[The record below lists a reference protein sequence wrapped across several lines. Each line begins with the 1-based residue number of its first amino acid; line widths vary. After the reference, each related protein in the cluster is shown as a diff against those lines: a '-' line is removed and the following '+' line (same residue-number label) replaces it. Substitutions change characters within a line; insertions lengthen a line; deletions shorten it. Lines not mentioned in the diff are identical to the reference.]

1 MGICDSNNPYSNKNS
16 VIQHVQPIGI
26 SDSHGYKFDCAE
38 KNIFSGKKLNLKF
51 IFYNFKIKY
60 CVSHKPSKD
69 STYIIEIRIGEKIFP
84 LIINKAQTPS
94 IPNPED
100 IQQGYFLQKDFT
112 VKELEDTYFLINVYE
127 FFEDVPD
134 FSNNALGLP
143 EEYKKKCNYNSFFR
157 ISLLSFLFRSVKC
170 DFAMMGKNQLSKT
183 TRISFYCFIEHRER
197 VTIKARALNNPYI
210 TKMIFKSR
218 EYELDCTTKQAD
230 NCYTIITPPIT
241 MLELQKA
248 DIFLETNESYDNYN
262 YITLNGMKAEIIKE
276 LGDKILT
283 EENELNDL
291 NYHGPIDIHA
301 SYTNSGVYNSMNSYT
316 NYDNGFS
323 INNLRNL
330 GISNVFQISSNQA
343 YLYMENLPVI
353 GQITNLY
360 FTEYKDIYNTAI
372 LNLVNNDEE
381 IQNFRKSKKIS
392 SDDFHSKLY
401 GYYAEISKPN
411 YNMEVLNEMHI
422 LLMRSIDNDKFMFL
436 YPTVDSLNQMIILF
450 LSVGVI
456 LSKKL
461 LVAEDENYIIILSK
475 LINILMRREELDNY
489 VIYYCINRFK
499 DTPNNPEKFYNNL
512 MINLITV
519 YQHLLSCRI
528 SENNDTPLI
537 ELFSRLYFQK
547 KYFRKVILSTLN
559 KDEYVFNKDLNLN
572 DIYLYDAINDDR
584 LNNYLSSD
592 TKGAF
597 NRFCKSKEYLNN
609 VKYDNYR
616 VIKRVIAFINELN
629 GNNYPLDFTLFDD
642 NLNLLTIMERDIEEQ
657 KYDRPDKI
665 KLSNDFYESLMLLSN
680 SYISIS
686 RMNKALI
693 QATNGHNP
701 SAVYVLFIYFK
712 SLFDY
717 YYTFCGWRLIMN
729 YSTLELASHMLTE
742 NDESLSIPRLFWF
755 YYSCGHMM
763 LSGNLKWFIVNIIN
777 KKFDKFAYHW
787 SFTVRQV
794 FFKLVLFIINDR
806 LKKEE
811 GRVFRDEK
819 LNPFLNR
826 NLNNK
831 NMNDPYVKESYK
843 DFDLMKK
850 EYDEWNKRISVNNDN
865 KQYPVFYLPA
875 INNGGID

>member
-1 MGICDSNNPYSNKNS
+1 MGICNSNNPYSNKNS
-16 VIQHVQPIGI
+16 VIQHVQPIVN
-26 SDSHGYKFDCAE
+26 SDNHGYKFDCAE
-38 KNIFSGKKLNLKF
+38 KNIFSGRKLNLKF

-69 STYIIEIRIGEKIFP
+69 STYITEIRIGEKIFP

-94 IPNPED
+94 IPNLED
-100 IQQGYFLQKDFT
+100 IQHGYCLQKDFT

-127 FFEDVPD
+127 FFDDIPEFP
-134 FSNNALGLP
+134 NNTLGLP
-143 EEYKKKCNYNSFFR
+143 EEYKKKSNYNSFFR

-183 TRISFYCFIEHRER
+183 NRISFYCFIEHRER
-197 VTIKARALNNPYI
+197 VTIKAKALNNPNI
-210 TKMIFKSR
+210 TKLIFKSR
-218 EYELDCTTKQAD
+218 EHDLDCSTKKAD
-230 NCYTIITPPIT
+230 NCFSIITPPIT

-248 DIFLETNESYDNYN
+248 DIFLETNESYDRYS
-262 YITLNGMKAEIIKE
+262 YISLNGLKAQIIRD
-276 LGDKILT
+276 LGNKILT

-301 SYTNSGVYNSMNSYT
+301 SYTNSGVYNSMNIYN
-316 NYDNGFS
+316 NYDYAFS

-330 GISNVFQISSNQA
+330 GISNVIQIANNNA
-343 YLYMENLPVI
+343 FLYLDNLPVI

-372 LNLVNNDEE
+372 LNLINNDEE
-381 IQNFRKSKKIS
+381 IHNFRKSKKIS
-392 SDDFHSKLY
+392 SNDFHSKLY
-401 GYYAEISKPN
+401 GYYSEISKQN
-411 YNMEVLNEMHI
+411 YSMDILNEMHI

-450 LSVGVI
+450 LSVGVK
-456 LSKKL
+456 LSEKL
-461 LVAEDENYIIILSK
+461 LVAEDENHIIILSK

-489 VIYYCINRFK
+489 VICYCIDRYK
-499 DTPNNPEKFYNNL
+499 DTPNNPETFYNNL
-512 MINLITV
+512 MIYLLAV
-519 YQHLLSCRI
+519 YQHLLSCKI

-547 KYFRKVILSTLN
+547 KYFRKAILSTLY
-559 KDEYVFNKDLNLN
+559 KDEYQFSKDLNQN
-572 DIYLYDAINDDR
+572 DIYLYDSINDER
-584 LNNYLSSD
+584 LNNYLSSE
-592 TKGAF
+592 TKNSF
-597 NRFCKSKEYLNN
+597 NKFCKSKEYLNN

-616 VIKRVIAFINELN
+616 VIKRVIAFINESN
-629 GNNYPLDFTLFDD
+629 GNNYPLDFTLFND
-642 NLNLLTIMERDIEEQ
+642 NLNLLRIMERDIDEQ
-657 KYDRPDKI
+657 KYDSPDKN

-717 YYTFCGWRLIMN
+717 YYTFCGWRLIMD
-729 YSTLELASHMLTE
+729 YSTLETASHLLTE

-755 YYSCGHMM
+755 YYCCGHMM

-787 SFTVRQV
+787 SFTLRQV
-794 FFKLVLFIINDR
+794 FFKLILFIINDR

-826 NLNNK
+826 NLSTN

-850 EYDEWNKRISVNNDN
+850 EYDEWNKRISENNEN
-865 KQYPVFYLPA
+865 KEYPAFYLPA
-875 INNGGID
+875 MNNGGID